1 MVHLAPRVDNAFHLI
16 NPSPV
21 VNAIDFPNTYP
32 LDIVIYPLDSAI
44 QRLNNRGQDGKTVF
58 HFYRL

>member
-32 LDIVIYPLDSAI
+32 LDSDLFVGQRYPTFE
-44 QRLNNRGQDGKTVF
+44 QPGPGW
-58 HFYRL
+58 